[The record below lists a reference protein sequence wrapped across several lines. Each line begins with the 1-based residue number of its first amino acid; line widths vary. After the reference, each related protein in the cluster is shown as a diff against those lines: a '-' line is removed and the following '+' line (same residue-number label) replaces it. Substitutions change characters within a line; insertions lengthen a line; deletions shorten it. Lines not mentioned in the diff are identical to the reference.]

1 MSDPKVME
9 NVDCIRTVG
18 FILLEKQVF
27 EGDQDIAGMHNI
39 PAMFHHGCFR

>member
-1 MSDPKVME
+1 MSDPNLME

-27 EGDQDIAGMHNI
+27 EGDQDIAGT
-39 PAMFHHGCFR
+39 HHGCFW